1 MNRETKGLLF
11 DLAAVGLGVAVA
23 TKLIVDR
30 DWRKEAAY
38 TGSLEGR
45 GDYGRGKVR

>member
-1 MNRETKGLLF
+1 VNREAKGVVAALA
-11 DLAAVGLGVAVA
+11 LAAIL

-30 DWRKEAAY
+30 DWRKERAY
-38 TGSLEGR
+38 TEGLEGR

>member
-1 MNRETKGLLF
+1 MNRETKGM
-11 DLAAVGLGVAVA
+11 LAALGLAAIA